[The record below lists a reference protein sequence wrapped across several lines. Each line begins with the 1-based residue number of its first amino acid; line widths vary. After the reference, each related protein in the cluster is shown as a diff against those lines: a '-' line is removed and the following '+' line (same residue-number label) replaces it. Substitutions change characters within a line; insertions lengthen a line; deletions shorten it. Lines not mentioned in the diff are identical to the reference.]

1 MAAIS
6 RTVIKIKPGKD
17 TEVEDYIDQ
26 KANEIS
32 SILGIKNWG
41 VIYTGE
47 NELTVV
53 AVYENREDA
62 EKATAFVNEVMA
74 DFVPL
79 VAAHPVRKIFDA
91 RWH

>member
-32 SILGIKNWG
+32 SILGNNK
-41 VIYTGE
+41 
-47 NELTVV
+47 
-53 AVYENREDA
+53 
-62 EKATAFVNEVMA
+62 
-74 DFVPL
+74 
-79 VAAHPVRKIFDA
+79 
-91 RWH
+91 